1 MEGIWLPFERYL
13 LETTKKAT
21 LPWLPFE
28 CYLLETTKKSLCL
41 KTCKLPF
48 ERYLLKATKKALCR
62 KTGYR
67 EATYLEKGVKFVRS
81 QSKKSLQHLRENR

>member
-1 MEGIWLPFERYL
+1 MAKKRELDPSKSLKKRDFWIKILEGIWLPFERYL

-28 CYLLETTKKSLCL
+28 CYLLETTKKSVCL

-48 ERYLLKATKKALCR
+48 ERYLLEATKNTLCR
-62 KTGYR
+62 KT
-67 EATYLEKGVKFVRS
+67 
-81 QSKKSLQHLRENR
+81 